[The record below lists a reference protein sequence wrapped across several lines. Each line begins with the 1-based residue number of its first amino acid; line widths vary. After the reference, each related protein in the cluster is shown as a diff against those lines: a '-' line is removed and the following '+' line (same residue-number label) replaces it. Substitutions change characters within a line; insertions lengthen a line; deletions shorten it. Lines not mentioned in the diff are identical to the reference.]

1 MTAVRAFDLGD
12 VLTVTTGRLVSRHMD
27 AIYDLLDF
35 VTGDN
40 LFAHQ
45 LPRAM
50 EECRGPLLAQHPAL
64 TDVEVPDWPDSTT
77 PEDIFG
83 WVDSLRPT
91 YGDALD
97 VTPLDPADHTT
108 IDPIIELGLR
118 GVPAENVVVV
128 VALDEDNDR

>member
-40 LFAHQ
+40 LFTHQ

-77 PEDIFG
+77 PEEIFG

-108 IDPIIELGLR
+108 IDP
-118 GVPAENVVVV
+118 
-128 VALDEDNDR
+128 ALDEDNDR